1 MKKEWLFFV
10 GSLVYIFII
19 YCTLSRILAHVEWVS
34 AWYRKRFRYH
44 GCMATLCVILCVP
57 VCTHD
62 MCIVVRKRSLLLVQ
76 TTPPLPTP
84 SVDVPRPPP
93 RLLRLLV
100 TFWIQATFAPHVGQ
114 FNATSRQPDHFITI
128 DGVHNVR
135 FDRLAAKE
143 RWVVNGMDS

>member
-1 MKKEWLFFV
+1 MKIEWLFFRFSWF
-10 GSLVYIFII
+10 GLHYFNLQR
-19 YCTLSRILAHVEWVS
+19 YCSILHSRPWVS
-34 AWYRKRFRYH
+34 VPRLH
-44 GCMATLCVILCVP
+44 GHVVCDTCVH
-57 VCTHD
+57 THD
-62 MCIVVRKRSLLLVQ
+62 RCIAVRKRSLLRVQ